1 MHFGIFGGPAEEG
14 PEPPGASY
22 RRFVDLALE
31 AEELGYDGVYVV
43 EHHFGR
49 RGQLSASLTFL
60 GYLAALTSR
69 IRLGTAVVVLP
80 WHNPVLVAEQA
91 ATVDVLSGGR
101 LDLGVGRGYQF
112 PEFHGFQI
120 PIEEAGAR
128 ADEAM
133 EVIRKAWS
141 SEGSISHH
149 GRYWRFEEIFIE
161 PRPLQSPHPPLWQ
174 GAGSPASIRRAA
186 REGYRLFLDQI
197 GSFELTAERVR
208 IYREEQAACGL
219 PQDPGDIAV
228 TRGLLLA
235 PSEAEREQ
243 AVGRG
248 ERTVR
253 RLAELAAEGAAP
265 ALRASRPFYSEPGAA
280 RRTTE
285 ESAIL
290 GTPRECIE
298 RLRLLEAAGV
308 RRVLFSNPRPEDLRL
323 FAREVMPAFS
333 EAPAPA

>member
-1 MHFGIFGGPAEEG
+1 MRFGIFGGPAEEG
-14 PEPPGASY
+14 AEPPGASY
-22 RRFVDLALE
+22 RRFIDLALA
-31 AEELGYDGVYVV
+31 AEDLGYDGVYVV

-60 GYLAALTSR
+60 SHLAAITRR

-101 LDLGVGRGYQF
+101 LDLGVGRGYQY
-112 PEFHGFQI
+112 PEFRGFQL

-128 ADEAM
+128 TDEAL

-141 SEGSISHH
+141 SDGSISHH
-149 GRYWRFEEIFIE
+149 GRYWHFEDIFIE

-174 GAGSPASIRRAA
+174 GAGSPGSIRRAA

-197 GSFELTAERVR
+197 GSFDLTAERVA
-208 IYREEQAACGL
+208 IYRDEQAAAGL
-219 PQDPGDIAV
+219 TPTDDDIAV
-228 TRGLLLA
+228 TRGLLVA
-235 PSEAEREQ
+235 ASEEERGT
-243 AVGRG
+243 AVERG

-253 RLAELAAEGAAP
+253 RLAELAAAGADP
-265 ALRASRPFYSEPGAA
+265 SLRSTRPFYSDPAAA
-280 RRTTE
+280 RQTTE

-290 GTPRECIE
+290 GTPAECIE
-298 RLRLLEAAGV
+298 RLKRLEAAGV
-308 RRVLFSNPRPEDLRL
+308 TRVLFSNPRPEDLRL

-333 EAPAPA
+333 PAPAPV

>member
-1 MHFGIFGGPAEEG
+1 MQFGIFGGPAEEG

-101 LDLGVGRGYQF
+101 LDLGVGRGYQY
-112 PEFHGFQI
+112 PEFAGFQI

-174 GAGSPASIRRAA
+174 GAGSPPSIRRAA

-219 PQDPGDIAV
+219 PQEPGDIAV
-228 TRGLLLA
+228 TRGLLVA
-235 PSEAEREQ
+235 PSEGSARRRRP
-243 AVGRG
+243 AASAPSGASPSWRRRGR
-248 ERTVR
+248 TR
-253 RLAELAAEGAAP
+253 RSARAGPSTAIRRRRAGRPRRAP
-265 ALRASRPFYSEPGAA
+265 SWGPRGSASSASGASRRPASRACSSRTRVPRICASSRA
-280 RRTTE
+280 R
-285 ESAIL
+285 
-290 GTPRECIE
+290 
-298 RLRLLEAAGV
+298 
-308 RRVLFSNPRPEDLRL
+308 
-323 FAREVMPAFS
+323 
-333 EAPAPA
+333 

>member
-1 MHFGIFGGPAEEG
+1 MRFGIFGGPAEEG
-14 PEPPGASY
+14 PEPPGAGY
-22 RRFVDLALE
+22 RRFIDLSLE

-49 RGQLSASLTFL
+49 RGQLSASLAFL
-60 GYLAALTSR
+60 AHLAALTSR
-69 IRLGTAVVVLP
+69 IRLGTAVIVLP

-112 PEFHGFQI
+112 PEFQGFQI

-133 EVIRKAWS
+133 ELIRKAWS
-141 SEGSISHH
+141 SDGSISHH
-149 GRYWRFEEIFIE
+149 GRYWDFEQIYIE

-174 GAGSPASIRRAA
+174 GAGSPDSIRRVA

-197 GSFELTAERVR
+197 GSFELTAERAA
-208 IYREEQAACGL
+208 IYRDEQRAAGL
-219 PQDPGDIAV
+219 PASPDDIAV
-228 TRGLLLA
+228 TRGLLVA
-235 PSEAEREQ
+235 ASEGERE
-243 AVGRG
+243 AAAARG

-253 RLAELAAEGAAP
+253 RLAELAAEGAP
-265 ALRASRPFYSEPGAA
+265 PELRATRPFYSEPEAA

-290 GTPRECIE
+290 GTPAECIE
-298 RLRLLEAAGV
+298 RLRRLEASGID
-308 RRVLFSNPRPEDLRL
+308 RVLFSNPRPEDMRL
-323 FAREVMPAFS
+323 FASEVMPEFRAAA
-333 EAPAPA
+333 APA